1 MLPAGYLLFVFVL
14 ILKSLTKI
22 KKMKKVL
29 FVLALGAF
37 AACGSGENKE
47 AVVDSPKVEATA
59 PIVDSPVAPVVDSP
73 KVDSPAVAK

>member
-37 AACGSGENKE
+37 AACGTGENK
-47 AVVDSPKVEATA
+47 ATT
-59 PIVDSPVAPVVDSP
+59 DTTTVAPETI
-73 KVDSPAVAK
+73 PAPVTPDTTGVNADTTHADTTHH